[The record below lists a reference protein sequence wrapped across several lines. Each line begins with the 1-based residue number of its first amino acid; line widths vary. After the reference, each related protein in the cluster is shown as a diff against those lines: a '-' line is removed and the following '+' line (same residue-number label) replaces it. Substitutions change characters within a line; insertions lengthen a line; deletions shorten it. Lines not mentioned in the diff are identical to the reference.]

1 VSGTAASPFRQPKAV
16 FAVAFACVVSFM
28 GIGLVDPILPA
39 ISHQLH
45 ASPSE
50 VTLLFTSYLVV
61 TAVAMLITNWVSS
74 RLGAKKTLIAGLI
87 LIVVFSALAGA
98 SPTINQI
105 IGFRAGW
112 GVGNALFIATSLA
125 VIVASASG
133 GFAGAIVLYETA
145 LGIGIAV
152 GPLLGGTLGEISW
165 RGPFY
170 GVAVLMAIALIA
182 TVVLVEPT
190 PKPAHKTGLS
200 APLRALRHRGLL
212 TLSLTALCYNWGF
225 FTVLGYAPFPM
236 ELSPIRLGLVFF
248 GWGIFVAIF
257 AVFGA
262 PRLQARLGIART
274 MYLNLAAFA
283 VVVLVIAIW
292 TTDRAVLIP
301 AVIVSGIFIGVNNTI
316 TTQAAMTVS
325 PVEKPVA
332 SAAYSFVR
340 FIGGGLAPYAAGRLV
355 LAINIHVPFFIAA
368 GALVLGIVILST
380 ARGLLTEAERVQ
392 AENVAEN
399 VAGTASARTVPAETG
414 PAAPALIPVA
424 GGAAAPDGA
433 AEIILA
439 AIDRSPMAPLV
450 TETAARLASADGR
463 AVYVVHAQEDV
474 TASDTAVDGENLE
487 DARALVR
494 NQLDL
499 LAAHHVPA
507 QGHVLRHAPGHGVAG
522 RMVAE
527 YAASIGASTIV
538 IGAPSH
544 GGLPALMDD
553 SASRELWRHARSNIL
568 IVNPDAP
575 GIRAAA
581 DEWRELASLSLLL
594 GGLAAPAAD
603 RRSQVLGQVFQRGQ
617 RGGQGGLLLGGQAG
631 HAFGQDRGSL
641 RRDALKG
648 LFPFGGG
655 LDAGGAEVV
664 GVTQAADQAKRIKLA
679 DHAGQHGRVEALDLG
694 EFGEAERAAVGD
706 DAEHGCLRRGQPL
719 PHRGRVQLPREPQDD
734 PPETDNG
741 LLVHAHSPP
750 PLLCAG
756 SGSIIAVRGRY
767 RYPSR

>member
-1 VSGTAASPFRQPKAV
+1 MSGSVASPFRQPKAV

-39 ISHQLH
+39 ISHELH

-87 LIVVFSALAGA
+87 VIVVFSALAGA
-98 SPTINQI
+98 SPSINAI

-145 LGIGIAV
+145 LGVGIAI

-182 TVVLVEPT
+182 TVVLVEPI
-190 PKPAHKTGLS
+190 PKPKHKTGLS

-236 ELSPIRLGLVFF
+236 NLSPIRLGLVFT
-248 GWGIFVAIF
+248 GWGIFVALF

-262 PRLQARLGIART
+262 PRLQASLGIART

-283 VVVLVIAIW
+283 VVILVIAIW
-292 TTDRAVLIP
+292 TTDNAVLIP
-301 AVIVSGIFIGVNNTI
+301 AVIVSGIFIGINNTV

-332 SAAYSFVR
+332 SAAYGFVR
-340 FIGGGLAPYAAGRLV
+340 FIGGGLAPFAAGRLV
-355 LAINIHVPFFIAA
+355 LAVNIHFPFFIAV
-368 GALVLGIVILST
+368 GAVVAGIVILST
-380 ARGLLTEAERVQ
+380 AHSLLTEAERVQ
-392 AENVAEN
+392 AEPVA
-399 VAGTASARTVPAETG
+399 ADTG
-414 PAAPALIPVA
+414 PAALVLVPVA
-424 GGAAAPDGA
+424 STAIAPNGAAGV
-433 AEIILA
+433 ILA
-439 AIDRSPMAPLV
+439 AIDNSPMAARV
-450 TETAARLASADGR
+450 TETAARLAAVNGR

-474 TASDTAVDGENLE
+474 TATYTAVDGEDLE

-494 NQLDL
+494 NQLDA
-499 LAAHHVPA
+499 LAAHRVPA
-507 QGHVLRHAPGHGVAG
+507 QGQVLRHAPGHGVAG
-522 RMVAE
+522 RMIAE
-527 YAASIGASTIV
+527 YAATIGAGTIV

-553 SASRELWRHARSNIL
+553 SASQELWRHARSNIL
-568 IVNPDAP
+568 ILNPDAP
-575 GIRAAA
+575 GTPTTLDDAN
-581 DEWRELASLSLLL
+581 ELAS
-594 GGLAAPAAD
+594 
-603 RRSQVLGQVFQRGQ
+603 
-617 RGGQGGLLLGGQAG
+617 
-631 HAFGQDRGSL
+631 
-641 RRDALKG
+641 
-648 LFPFGGG
+648 
-655 LDAGGAEVV
+655 
-664 GVTQAADQAKRIKLA
+664 
-679 DHAGQHGRVEALDLG
+679 
-694 EFGEAERAAVGD
+694 RA
-706 DAEHGCLRRGQPL
+706 
-719 PHRGRVQLPREPQDD
+719 
-734 PPETDNG
+734 
-741 LLVHAHSPP
+741 S
-750 PLLCAG
+750 
-756 SGSIIAVRGRY
+756 
-767 RYPSR
+767 